1 MDIERPAFARIFVQL
16 QARFKQKKRT
26 RMETEQEMSKGRTPK
41 VPVRQECQ
49 INWSALIHIQKV
61 QCQKGIL
68 MRLLA
73 PTRMLTM

>member
-1 MDIERPAFARIFVQL
+1 
-16 QARFKQKKRT
+16 
-26 RMETEQEMSKGRTPK
+26 METEQEMSKGRTPK

-49 INWSALIHIQKV
+49 INWSALIHYPEGAV
-61 QCQKGIL
+61 PKGIH